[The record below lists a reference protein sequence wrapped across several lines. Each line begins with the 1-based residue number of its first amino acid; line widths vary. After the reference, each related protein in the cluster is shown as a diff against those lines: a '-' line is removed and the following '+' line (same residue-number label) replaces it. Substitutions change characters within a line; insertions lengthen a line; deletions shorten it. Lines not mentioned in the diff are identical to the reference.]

1 MTLNRQTLA
10 KIDKR
15 ILAQLDHDEG
25 VQLVKVPASDA
36 VWSTWRRYC
45 EAVGIPMGRALA
57 ILLHRELASVV
68 DEDLERQ
75 AELLGDRVRRVKEQE
90 ASLNEREREL
100 EQRERR
106 ASAGEQRVRAAEAES
121 KSLLHSAASLAAG
134 PVPNVG
140 RNDLCP
146 CGSGLKYK
154 RCHGA

>member
-10 KIDKR
+10 KIDKQ
-15 ILAQLDHDEG
+15 ILSQMDHDEG
-25 VQLVKVPASDA
+25 VQLVKVPVSEA

-57 ILLHRELASVV
+57 VLLHQELASVV
-68 DEDLERQ
+68 EEDLDRTGTMLDEREGLV
-75 AELLGDRVRRVKEQE
+75 AAGE
-90 ASLNEREREL
+90 AAVAVREREVAT
-100 EQRERR
+100 REKALAIR
-106 ASAGEQRVRAAEAES
+106 EQRVAAQT
-121 KSLLHSAASLAAG
+121 KPSAAPLTV
-134 PVPNVG
+134 PVAKLG

>member
-10 KIDKR
+10 KIDKQ
-15 ILAQLDHDEG
+15 ILSQMDHDEG
-25 VQLVKVPASDA
+25 VQLVKVPVSEA

-57 ILLHRELASVV
+57 VLLHQELASVV
-68 DEDLERQ
+68 DEDLDRTGTM
-75 AELLGDRVRRVKEQE
+75 LG
-90 ASLNEREREL
+90 EREALVAAGETALAGRERDVATREKAL
-100 EQRERR
+100 AIREQR
-106 ASAGEQRVRAAEAES
+106 
-121 KSLLHSAASLAAG
+121 LAAQTKPTAAPLIV
-134 PVPNVG
+134 PVAKLG

>member
-15 ILAQLDHDEG
+15 ILSQMDHGEG
-25 VQLVKVPASDA
+25 VQLVKVPVSEA

-45 EAVGIPMGRALA
+45 EAAGISMGRALA
-57 ILLHRELASVV
+57 ILLHQELASVV
-68 DEDLERQ
+68 DLDLDRIGNMLGER
-75 AELLGDRVRRVKEQE
+75 E
-90 ASLNEREREL
+90 AVLDERERDL
-100 EQRERR
+100 EQREERI
-106 ASAGEQRVRAAEAES
+106 SLAGQRVGTVGMEPKPPPLE
-121 KSLLHSAASLAAG
+121 LAPAG
-134 PVPNVG
+134 VVPRDG